1 LGNDFNG
8 FSKVV
13 TKVAP
18 NDIAAIVRNKFV
30 QPREAINGFIK
41 KIPPIEADAKDVY
54 KIPYIID
61 PFLGPNIL
69 CAAGG
74 INAKFPAN
82 KK

>member
-1 LGNDFNG
+1 M
-8 FSKVV
+8 
-13 TKVAP
+13 
-18 NDIAAIVRNKFV
+18 I

-82 KK
+82 KKYTIENATMKAALEFDVYGIIK